1 MLNSCDEFISVCRSK
16 DLGGDSKHAGL
27 SPWLPP
33 WREPPDEPEPAA
45 EESLGE
51 TEHLKGSVRKGGCNG
66 MWGRNPRAV
75 LPLGGTALLVSALG
89 NFTHEGLGA

>member
-1 MLNSCDEFISVCRSK
+1 M
-16 DLGGDSKHAGL
+16 L

-51 TEHLKGSVRKGGCNG
+51 TEHLKGSARAAAMGCG
-66 MWGRNPRAV
+66 QDETLGVAAG
-75 LPLGGTALLVSALG
+75 LGGTAWNSSALLVSALG
-89 NFTHEGLGA
+89 NFTHGMKALLLGNL